1 MPSRRNS
8 EPPEAMTC
16 MRAVPVLAVSV
27 LFDVLRFLCGML
39 WFFGPV
45 LAIAWCTD
53 KASAVV
59 GTTVGGFFCG
69 AAGAA
74 AGVAGSSVLG
84 AFGAIAA
91 AAVGLFGW
99 MTVGLIIIRTNARII
114 KEHAGH
120 SLWFASSLL
129 VSEIPLIGSVPA
141 LTVTVAK
148 LYRTQIRNDAE
159 VLAAYEKEHG
169 AMHLQEERE
178 RQASLLMQARMA
190 REEAESAELDALAA
204 SEEIP
209 DEMREAA

>member
-1 MPSRRNS
+1 MPSRKNS
-8 EPPEAMTC
+8 EPPEVMTW

-27 LFDVLRFLCGML
+27 VFDVLRFLCGML

-59 GTTVGGFFCG
+59 GTAIGGSFCT

-74 AGVAGSSVLG
+74 AGIAVSPVLG
-84 AFGAIAA
+84 AFGVVAA

-99 MTVGLIIIRTNARII
+99 MTVGLIIICTNAHII

-120 SLWFASSLL
+120 SLWFVSSLL

-159 VLAAYEKEHG
+159 VLAAYEKAHG
-169 AMHLQEERE
+169 AMRLQEERE
-178 RQASLLMQARMA
+178 RRSFLLMQATMA
-190 REEAESAELDALAA
+190 QEEAKSAELDVRAA

-209 DEMREAA
+209 DEAREAA